1 MKFNSI
7 EVKSQDFKENAEKV
21 VEIAEEPTGNQ
32 NASNIILSNNVSEKV
47 LFSGDGGDEVF
58 TDTRYRS
65 IYLLSFIIKSKIF
78 KNTDFKTKYKNINRL
93 SIKDSAIYICLSVN
107 KIYLKCKKSL

>member
-32 NASNIILSNNVSEKV
+32 NAISNIILSNNVSEK
-47 LFSGDGGDEVF
+47 
-58 TDTRYRS
+58 S
-65 IYLLSFIIKSKIF
+65 IIF
-78 KNTDFKTKYKNINRL
+78 WRWW
-93 SIKDSAIYICLSVN
+93 
-107 KIYLKCKKSL
+107 